1 MYNSKRKILSLVW
14 DAPKNMGDYKKF
26 LMYKILHAADGSS
39 NKVKCDSDTL
49 NGLKRDLLAAI
60 CNAPL

>member
-1 MYNSKRKILSLVW
+1 
-14 DAPKNMGDYKKF
+14 MGDYKKF

-49 NGLKRDLLAAI
+49 SGLKWDLLAAI